1 MRLPV
6 CSVQKFVRIAPIALL
21 SWTPMLALPL
31 SSGVLVTPAAAQV
44 ESISVEFRTALE
56 PYGSFRRV
64 ARWGEVWVPNVARD
78 WRPYTVGRWVYSDD
92 YGWYWASDE
101 AESSWGWVAFHY
113 GRWVWVENI
122 GWAWVPGRE
131 WGPAW
136 VDWRRGDRYVGWA
149 PLPPDEVVVEIRDE
163 PQYWVF
169 CRPNDFLVTNVST
182 VFIEPEPVLL
192 RETVVVNET
201 VVIHDR
207 GFAVN
212 PGIEPTFIAASIG
225 RPVPEFEVRP
235 HVLAGTAAVPN
246 AIEVR
251 AEDLRRTDFR
261 QNLVRQSNIT
271 ETNNTIRPTANVPQP
286 QPLAPNEHGRLGENP
301 PRAASAFSQQPGSI
315 GRAPEQRETGERG
328 TSERGINEQGAT
340 GEQRDL
346 RERGATGPAEQQER
360 GLRERG
366 ATGPAE
372 QQERGVRERGA
383 TGPAEQQERGLRQRG
398 ATGPA
403 EHQERGLREP
413 GATGPAEQQERGLR
427 ERGATGKPEQQR
439 TPSGRGA
446 NSGQERGLYNRGETG
461 LSPGTQR
468 GQTERGTRVP
478 TPEQQRGPGE
488 RGATG
493 TTPEQQRGLPQR
505 GSNRFGTGQERPLYN
520 RGETEQ
526 RGLRQGGQPDQQ
538 RTLRDR
544 GANNPAIEQQ
554 RRMPPASREHGAAG
568 PSPSQER
575 QLFNRAPAPGQGP
588 QRGAG
593 ERGPSGPGPGSG
605 GQRRSFDQ
613 GR

>member
-6 CSVQKFVRIAPIALL
+6 CSVQRFVRLAPIALL
-21 SWTPMLALPL
+21 NWAPIGLALPL
-31 SSGVLVTPAAAQV
+31 SSAVLVTPAAAQV
-44 ESISVEFRTALE
+44 ESVSVEFRTALE

-78 WRPYTVGRWVYSDD
+78 WRPYTVGHWVYSDD
-92 YGWYWASDE
+92 YGWYWVSDE
-101 AESSWGWVAFHY
+101 AEASWGWVAFHY
-113 GRWVWVENI
+113 GRWVWVDDI

-182 VFIEPEPVLL
+182 VFIEPEPMLL

-235 HVLAGTAAVPN
+235 HVLAGTETVPN

-251 AEDLRRTDFR
+251 MEDLRRTDFR
-261 QNLVRQSNIT
+261 QNLVRQTNIR
-271 ETNNTIRPTANVPQP
+271 ETNNTIRPATNVPQP
-286 QPLAPNEHGRLGENP
+286 QPLAPNEHGRLGQNP
-301 PRAASAFSQQPGSI
+301 PRAASTFSQQPGAV
-315 GRAPEQRETGERG
+315 GRVPEERTGERG
-328 TSERGINEQGAT
+328 LREQGAT
-340 GEQRDL
+340 GGQRGAPERGATGPAGQERDLRERGATGPAGQERDL
-346 RERGATGPAEQQER
+346 RERGATGPAEQER

-372 QQERGVRERGA
+372 QERGLRERGA
-383 TGPAEQQERGLRQRG
+383 TGPAE
-398 ATGPA
+398 
-403 EHQERGLREP
+403 
-413 GATGPAEQQERGLR
+413 QERGLR
-427 ERGATGKPEQQR
+427 ERGATGPAEQER
-439 TPSGRGA
+439 GLRERGA
-446 NSGQERGLYNRGETG
+446 NEPGPGQEHGLYNRGATG
-461 LSPGTQR
+461 GTPG
-468 GQTERGTRVP
+468 
-478 TPEQQRGPGE
+478 QQR
-488 RGATG
+488 
-493 TTPEQQRGLPQR
+493 
-505 GSNRFGTGQERPLYN
+505 S
-520 RGETEQ
+520 
-526 RGLRQGGQPDQQ
+526 
-538 RTLRDR
+538 LRDR
-544 GANNPAIEQQ
+544 GAGSPAIEQQ
-554 RRMPPASREHGAAG
+554 RQIRPPSEGAASHERG
-568 PSPSQER
+568 AMGSSPGQER
-575 QLFNRAPAPGQGP
+575 QLFNRAPASPAPGA

-593 ERGPSGPGPGSG
+593 ERASSGAVRSPGG
-605 GQRRSFDQ
+605 GDQRRGFEQ